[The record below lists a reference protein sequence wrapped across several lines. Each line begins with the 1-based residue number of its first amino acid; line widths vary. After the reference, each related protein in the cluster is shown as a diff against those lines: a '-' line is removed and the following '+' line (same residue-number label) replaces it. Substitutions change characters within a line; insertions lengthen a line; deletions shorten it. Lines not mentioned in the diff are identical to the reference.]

1 MYDIGALGGYS
12 VVRHEKLIQTVKN
25 RQRLQLT
32 NSKITEESESL
43 MLKWTS
49 YVPSSS
55 LSRSIM
61 NGKEYHD
68 IYLKEVFQSNS

>member
-49 YVPSSS
+49 SS

-68 IYLKEVFQSNS
+68 IYLKDVFQSNS